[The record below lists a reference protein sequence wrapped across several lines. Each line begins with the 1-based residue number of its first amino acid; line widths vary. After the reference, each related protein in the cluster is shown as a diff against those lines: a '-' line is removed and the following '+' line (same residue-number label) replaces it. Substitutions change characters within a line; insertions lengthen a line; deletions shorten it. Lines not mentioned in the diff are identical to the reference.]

1 MSGNSFSFG
10 EYRLDTARRELWRG
24 DELVALPTKVFD
36 CIAYLAEH
44 RDRAVGRDEL
54 IAAVWGRTDV
64 TDNLLDQI
72 MLRARRA
79 VGDVNGERHVIRTI
93 PRFGFNWVA
102 PTDTSASPAE
112 PANAPGEVVT
122 ASGPGPKDT
131 DAARARADASS
142 TSEPAIPHASKQHYR
157 WLAPI
162 VLVTL
167 LAAAAG
173 SYQFTKAPVAVES
186 GTSAAATQAN
196 AVLVLP
202 VTVQAGNEFAW
213 VRLGVMDFIATRL
226 RMAGLTV
233 VPSDTTVAIAQGSDP
248 QELDDAEIEAL
259 ARSSAATL
267 ILDAQAETTPAGWR
281 VRLRTRLGH
290 TPALTSEG
298 EAKTVLDAT
307 RLAADRMSLAL
318 DLVPPVDQE
327 HEPETDELIQQ
338 ATATMLANHLDEAR
352 VLLDKASANPATL
365 PEVEYLKGRLELI
378 AGNYAAAREL
388 FAALIDHVSEADD
401 PVLRGRGLYGIAF
414 TYLRD
419 GDEEAAARY
428 FDASVAVLERSR
440 ASEAASAL
448 GRVLTLRGANQ
459 HMLLKPE
466 AAQRDFARARV
477 LLETAGD
484 QIGLVALDNNAG
496 IFAVDQDR
504 YTEAIPF
511 LERAVQRALATHDV
525 ASELRARI
533 GIVRARLGLLEPEAA
548 LVDDTRLRE
557 LADRVA
563 EPDLRR
569 FVGAWRANALA
580 ASGQLTAAN
589 DVLREVRDE
598 PAESSAGVTSLAYTL
613 QARLALEDARFV
625 EAAQLASRVSRLAW
639 DDGDPRQRG
648 LAWITLLRS
657 QLALGKLPEAAAT
670 VSGAQ
675 AWAKRVG
682 VPPTHLYARLAEAE
696 QAAAL
701 GDAATA
707 KEAFRQAWSIAERR
721 GVPFDLLRAAEC
733 YLAWLIRTDDLTTA
747 SIITARMTGWA
758 ARDYG
763 AALVQLRLYHALGE
777 PTAWASALA
786 QARRLA
792 GERRIPD
799 GLLAAPGLPV
809 KETQRSL

>member
-102 PTDTSASPAE
+102 PTETSASPAE

-122 ASGPGPKDT
+122 AGGPSPKDT

-142 TSEPAIPHASKQHYR
+142 ISEPAIPHASKQHYR

-196 AVLVLP
+196 AALVLP

-213 VRLGVMDFIATRL
+213 VRLGVMDFI
-226 RMAGLTV
+226 
-233 VPSDTTVAIAQGSDP
+233 
-248 QELDDAEIEAL
+248 
-259 ARSSAATL
+259 
-267 ILDAQAETTPAGWR
+267 
-281 VRLRTRLGH
+281 
-290 TPALTSEG
+290 
-298 EAKTVLDAT
+298 AT

-388 FAALIDHVSEADD
+388 FAALTDHVSEADD

-701 GDAATA
+701 GEAATA

-721 GVPFDLLRAAEC
+721 GVPFDLLRAAES